1 MIAKELRE
9 VLAKLGINQTQAAK
23 ALRVDP
29 RTVRHWV
36 AGDVKVPG
44 PVEVLLE
51 GWLKRG
57 IPSDIGL
64 KL

>member
-1 MIAKELRE
+1 MTAKKFRE
-9 VLAKLGINQTQAAK
+9 VLAELGINQTQAAK
-23 ALRVDP
+23 ALRVAP

-51 GWLKRG
+51 VWLERG
-57 IPSDIGL
+57 IPREIR
-64 KL
+64 KTP